1 MKLKEA
7 PIQCKLMKV
16 ILMTCGAV
24 LVLTC
29 ACFFAYEFFTF
40 RQTLRAQ
47 LATQGEII
55 ATNSTAAL
63 GFLDEEAAAETLRAL
78 RAEKHVIAACL
89 YDQEGKIF
97 SVYPTGF
104 PVANLPPRPG
114 ADGYRFEGLFLEGFQ
129 PVVQET
135 RLGTLYLKSDMKAM
149 YQRIELYVVIAFLV
163 IGISF
168 LLAYFLSRRLQKT
181 ISEPILALAETAR
194 VVSERHD
201 YSVRA
206 TRSGVD
212 ELGLLTDA
220 FNHMLTQIEN
230 QNQEITT
237 FNQKL
242 EEKVRE
248 RTAQLENAKNE
259 IEVMNRKL
267 VKSNQD
273 LEQFAY
279 VASHDLQEPL
289 RKIQTFS
296 ELAERSTGD
305 KETLHKY
312 LEKINV
318 SARRMADLIRSVLN
332 YSRLSRLNEEF
343 SVIDLN
349 ATMDSIRS
357 DLELLIAEKKAEI
370 RCDPLPVIRG
380 IPLQLNQLFLNLIS
394 NSLKFS
400 EKKPVIDISSKILP
414 GSQIRLNPDLNSAG
428 NYVELKFTDNGIGF
442 EQQYADKIFTI
453 FQRLHTSQHYAGT
466 GIGLA
471 LCKKIVENHHG
482 FIIARSEPGKGA
494 EFYVYLPVEG

>member
-1 MKLKEA
+1 MKLKDA
-7 PIQCKLMKV
+7 PIQRKLMKV
-16 ILMTCGAV
+16 ILLTCGAV

-29 ACFFAYEFFTF
+29 ACFFVYDFITF

-47 LATQGEII
+47 LATLGEII

-63 GFLDEEAAAETLRAL
+63 GFLDEKAASETLLAL
-78 RAEKHVIAACL
+78 AAEKHVIAACL
-89 YDQEGKIF
+89 YDQDGKIF
-97 SVYPTGF
+97 SVYPPGF
-104 PVANLPPRPG
+104 PPENLPAYPG
-114 ADGYRFEGLFLEGFQ
+114 ADGYRFEGLFLVGIQ
-129 PVVQET
+129 PVVQDS

-149 YQRIELYVVIAFLV
+149 YQRIELYAGIALLV

-181 ISEPILALAETAR
+181 ISEPILTLAETAR

-206 TRSGVD
+206 TKTGVD

-248 RTAQLENAKNE
+248 RTAELENAKNE

-267 VKSNQD
+267 VKSNHD

-279 VASHDLQEPL
+279 IASHDLQEPL

-296 ELAERSTGD
+296 ELAGRNPGGE
-305 KETLHKY
+305 ETLQKY
-312 LEKINV
+312 LEKINL
-318 SARRMADLIRSVLN
+318 SAQRMADLIRSVLN
-332 YSRLSRLNEEF
+332 YSRLSRLSEEF
-343 SVIDLN
+343 SEIDLN
-349 ATMDSIRS
+349 ITLDSIRS

-370 RCDPLPVIRG
+370 RCGPLPVIKG
-380 IPLQLNQLFLNLIS
+380 IPLQLNQLFTNLIS

-400 EKKPVIDISSKILP
+400 DKAPVIDISSKILP
-414 GSQIRLNPDLNSAG
+414 GSEVRSNGGLNSTD
-428 NYVELKFTDNGIGF
+428 NYVELKFADNGIGF

-453 FQRLHTSQHYAGT
+453 FQRLHASQHYSGT

-482 FIIARSEPGKGA
+482 FITARSEPGKGA